1 MIGVVVGTLLQAM
14 LPLQLSWRAATA
26 ECSNPGKSG
35 SARSTSGGTSG
46 RNTEP
51 ARSRTLIS
59 RSRWSSGVF
68 SGSRPTTGCRVEI
81 VSISHV
87 GGVVVVEYRE
97 RTPAPDALVAQ
108 MLTSPFHLVSVPRK
122 SGVFRFKRLVP
133 PG

>member
-1 MIGVVVGTLLQAM
+1 MIGAVVGTLLQAM
-14 LPLQLSWRAATA
+14 LPFTTLVEGGDSRMLESREVGIRTVDEWRGLWKEHRTGALPDVDF
-26 ECSNPGKSG
+26 SKSMVV
-35 SARSTSGGTSG
+35 
-46 RNTEP
+46 
-51 ARSRTLIS
+51 
-59 RSRWSSGVF
+59 GVF

-81 VSISHV
+81 VSLSHV